1 MQLENYVFEIVDKIL
16 NCIAGVIGLLL
27 LLYTCYTWW
36 DTQQI
41 YENASAT
48 SYSVYN
54 PKNQESFEELVKIN
68 PEVIGWL
75 TVEDTNINY
84 PLTQGKDNSKYV
96 NTDAKGNASLSGS
109 LFLDC
114 RNHPDFSDF
123 YIWTSYGKRKNVWRA
138 GIFLGEKIFSKS
150 PLGKAVL

>member
-16 NCIAGVIGLLL
+16 NCIAGMIGLLL
-27 LLYTCYTWW
+27 LLYACYTWW

-68 PEVIGWL
+68 PKKQHGNGNDFHNMMESVI
-75 TVEDTNINY
+75 ENSSS
-84 PLTQGKDNSKYV
+84 QGEAAV
-96 NTDAKGNASLSGS
+96 VCMALSM
-109 LFLDC
+109 
-114 RNHPDFSDF
+114 
-123 YIWTSYGKRKNVWRA
+123 IQ
-138 GIFLGEKIFSKS
+138 
-150 PLGKAVL
+150 

>member
-27 LLYTCYTWW
+27 LLYACYTWW

-68 PEVIGWL
+68 HDGRRHEYQLPV
-75 TVEDTNINY
+75 DT
-84 PLTQGKDNSKYV
+84 SE
-96 NTDAKGNASLSGS
+96 
-109 LFLDC
+109 
-114 RNHPDFSDF
+114 R
-123 YIWTSYGKRKNVWRA
+123 
-138 GIFLGEKIFSKS
+138 
-150 PLGKAVL
+150 